1 MAMDHNVVRIK
12 GSLKG
17 GEQWSINPSFWDP
30 SFPLSTPPATYD
42 DLLAWATDIGALNG
56 NQIFPAAVMAMIS
69 DAASITTVR
78 TEHWADGVM
87 TMAAEF
93 VPPAPIVGAG
103 GPNKPYQ
110 TALCAS
116 LRTGKP
122 GRSYRGRL
130 YFPAL
135 AIAVSSTDARISPV
149 LSTTLSDQ
157 IAGWLTAVGIEGSF
171 LGRTRAEPC
180 IVSQV
185 KQERTTVQTVAIGNV
200 LDTQRRR
207 RDSLVELYTT
217 AAIGPI
223 EQE

>member
-1 MAMDHNVVRIK
+1 MAMEHNVVRIK
-12 GSLKG
+12 GALLG

-30 SFPLSTPPATYD
+30 SFPLSTPPASYD
-42 DLLAWATDIGALNG
+42 DLLSWAQDIGALNA
-56 NQIFPAAVMAMIS
+56 NSIFPAAVMSMLS
-69 DAASITTVR
+69 SAASITTVR

-93 VPPAPIVGAG
+93 IPSAPIVGNG
-103 GPNKPYQ
+103 GPNKPYH

-122 GRSYRGRL
+122 GRSYRGRMYL
-130 YFPAL
+130 PAL
-135 AIAVSSTDARISPV
+135 ALGVSLTDARIPSAT
-149 LSTTLSDQ
+149 STTLSTQ
-157 IAGWLTAVGIEGSF
+157 IAAWLTAVGVQGSF

-180 IVSQV
+180 IVSKV
-185 KQERTTVQTVAIGNV
+185 KQERTTVKTVAVGDV

-207 RDSLVELYTT
+207 RDSLVELYTS

-223 EQE
+223 EQQ